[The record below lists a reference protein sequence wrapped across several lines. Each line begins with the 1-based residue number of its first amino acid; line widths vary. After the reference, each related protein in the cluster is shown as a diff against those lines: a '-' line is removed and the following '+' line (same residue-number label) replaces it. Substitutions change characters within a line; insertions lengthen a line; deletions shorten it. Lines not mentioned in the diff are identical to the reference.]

1 MAHAEVLAL
10 RSLPTDDG
18 GPGSPPEG
26 PPTDAQPRNGSSL
39 DAPPADRSRPASWLP
54 DLLARER
61 EDAIT
66 DDGAHRYRGARAL
79 YSAGCRWID
88 VTASPADPT
97 TVRLTVVWGEAAPSA
112 EDRAAFV
119 DWWRTASAR
128 AGWEA
133 TDADDLVGD
142 VVVTRYVPTERWL
155 EDVDP
160 PVLLHDWDVPVRPR
174 GDSSRTS
181 GRRT

>member
-1 MAHAEVLAL
+1 MATAEVLVL
-10 RSLPTDDG
+10 RSLPTGDV
-18 GPGSPPEG
+18 GPGSPP
-26 PPTDAQPRNGSSL
+26 
-39 DAPPADRSRPASWLP
+39 DAPPSPGAPPDAPRPDTAWPASWLP
-54 DLLARER
+54 ELLAREQ
-61 EDAIT
+61 EEAT
-66 DDGAHRYRGARAL
+66 ADDGVHRYRGARAL

-88 VTASPADPT
+88 VTAAPSDPT

-119 DWWRTASAR
+119 DWWTTASAR
-128 AGWEA
+128 AGWEPA
-133 TDADDLVGD
+133 DADDLVGD
-142 VVVTRYVPTERWL
+142 VVVTRYVPTDRRL
-155 EDVDP
+155 EDVEP